1 MIKNILYI
9 CLLALLAI
17 SCEKKESFLYEE
29 TDGLYFALPG
39 AAEKPWT
46 SEEPDKF
53 DEKIDFAFR
62 KTGQKDGN
70 WMYDLYYWDSLR
82 TYTMRLL
89 VAVAGKTSEQAREY
103 SLKTLPLADSIETA
117 EIQFFNPY
125 RIEAG
130 QMQDTAIIV
139 INRPA
144 KRGEFGVK
152 VTFDITNSPD
162 FGSSIYGWNSHNLTV
177 VDRYPEPN
185 RWDEN
190 QYGEYSEE
198 KYAFWVTVLQTTYE
212 NRWNMFDQNW
222 MPIDIVKVLNDA
234 LREYNTTHPDN
245 KKDFT
250 FPGYVE

>member
-1 MIKNILYI
+1 MIRNILYI
-9 CLLALLAI
+9 CLLAFLAI

-70 WMYDLYYWDSLR
+70 WMYDLYYGDSLR
-82 TYTMRLL
+82 TDTMRLL

-103 SLKTLPLADSIETA
+103 SLKTIPLADSIETA

-144 KRGEFGVK
+144 KRGDRK
-152 VTFDITNSPD
+152 S
-162 FGSSIYGWNSHNLTV
+162 V
-177 VDRYPEPN
+177 V
-185 RWDEN
+185 
-190 QYGEYSEE
+190 
-198 KYAFWVTVLQTTYE
+198 
-212 NRWNMFDQNW
+212 
-222 MPIDIVKVLNDA
+222 
-234 LREYNTTHPDN
+234 
-245 KKDFT
+245 
-250 FPGYVE
+250 

>member
-70 WMYDLYYWDSLR
+70 WMYDLYYGDSLR
-82 TYTMRLL
+82 TDTMRLL

-162 FGSSIYGWNSHNLTV
+162 FGSSIYGWNNHNLTV

>member
-1 MIKNILYI
+1 
-9 CLLALLAI
+9 
-17 SCEKKESFLYEE
+17 
-29 TDGLYFALPG
+29 
-39 AAEKPWT
+39 
-46 SEEPDKF
+46 
-53 DEKIDFAFR
+53 
-62 KTGQKDGN
+62 
-70 WMYDLYYWDSLR
+70 MYDLYYGDSLR
-82 TYTMRLL
+82 TDTMRLL

-185 RWDEN
+185 GWDEN